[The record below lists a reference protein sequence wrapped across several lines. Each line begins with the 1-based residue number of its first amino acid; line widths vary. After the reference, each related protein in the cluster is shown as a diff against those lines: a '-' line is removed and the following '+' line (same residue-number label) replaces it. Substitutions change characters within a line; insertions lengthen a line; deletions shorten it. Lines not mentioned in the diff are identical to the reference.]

1 MFDFVVMN
9 TVSGAVPPV
18 GAPAVIAPFQVEAHR
33 VIGTGVPPCLAF
45 IDIYARLPISRE
57 QAVVV
62 VAIPTLAVVPPG
74 QVDTDGFVITL
85 HETMKTL
92 INVCLTHLPC
102 EA

>member
-1 MFDFVVMN
+1 MK
-9 TVSGAVPPV
+9 GAS
-18 GAPAVIAPFQVEAHR
+18 QL
-33 VIGTGVPPCLAF
+33 T
-45 IDIYARLPISRE
+45 YARLPISRE

-92 INVCLTHLPC
+92 INVCQERERERTVRTRPLKFGT
-102 EA
+102 AYRI